1 MRTLDRKIK
10 MIHIV
15 LINVLSKEYSTEYYY
30 VKRFPRH
37 EFTFLCNMDNK
48 NYSLYVLPHGKSLL
62 KEFFID
68 PCLDENGYIRESCYG
83 KVMKTKM
90 LGREFKYDITR
101 SRSLDNFKQK
111 KQ

>member
-37 EFTFLCNMDNK
+37 EFTFLCDMDNK
-48 NYSLYVLPHGKSLL
+48 NCPLYVLPHGNSLL